1 MFNNEEIEGN
11 ENAVRNCT
19 CKGRSCYPDER
30 NATTQTTCVCVC
42 VCYLSLW
49 EELLGLHRRKSTR
62 VSFYYFLFIGGGIW
76 FQMLIVE
83 SWKIIRWIV
92 LNGYDDYNRFGWS
105 SHAFWLW
112 FQCTIQTHTC
122 VCVWKRL
129 IEIVKKYILKK
140 KMKELCQK
148 GVWIFVVVGCSSVLN
163 ITSMH
168 KPKVYVVFFVSWPPS
183 AAVLFFSA
191 SIIHDRHWNHFL
203 HSKVT
208 RKPFFSLST
217 WGLKWSEKNLFFLCV
232 IGSWYLCTCFR

>member
-1 MFNNEEIEGN
+1 MLPGWEECNNSN
-11 ENAVRNCT
+11 HM
-19 CKGRSCYPDER
+19 
-30 NATTQTTCVCVC
+30 CVCVC

-62 VSFYYFLFIGGGIW
+62 VSFYYFLFIEGGIW

-129 IEIVKKYILKK
+129 IEIVKKYIFKKK

-168 KPKVYVVFFVSWPPS
+168 KPKVYVLFFCFLAPVCCCPFFLSFHHSWPPLKS
-183 AAVLFFSA
+183 FSSFKSDQETFFLS
-191 SIIHDRHWNHFL
+191 FYL
-203 HSKVT
+203 GVKMV
-208 RKPFFSLST
+208 RKKPL
-217 WGLKWSEKNLFFLCV
+217 FLCV